1 MAKNVTVPEG
11 KKVAELPLAILRDDS
26 AKTMFAECEKLLKTA
41 DYVWLDQTKKK
52 NLWSKESHAICVADV
67 KSTLFA
73 NARYQARVSEGIL
86 EKPGSGAGAG
96 AGAGAGKKASTTFE
110 VIGNSVVFKAE
121 HLSAVYEVDTRL
133 WTIKAGLSTYSK
145 ILSNLDSALAAH
157 DFTSAFKGLGE
168 TVGGLPVE
176 IGFGYLT
183 YKSNKSDLTAA
194 TVDIKTA
201 MFTTEDYDGLQA
213 LKVNPSLIVSLPSK
227 SAIPALTVKYPA
239 PAPVSTE
246 KAPDA

>member
-1 MAKNVTVPEG
+1 MAKNVTVLEG

-52 NLWSKESHAICVADV
+52 NLWSKESHAICIADV
-67 KSTLFA
+67 KSTLFS

-96 AGAGAGKKASTTFE
+96 AGSGKKSPVKFTVVNDLE
-110 VIGNSVVFKAE
+110 VQFTAE
-121 HLSAVYEVDTRL
+121 HLDAKYNLVSKL
-133 WTIKAGLSTYSK
+133 WTIGHGGLSTYGK
-145 ILSNLDSALAAH
+145 ILGSLDSALSIN
-157 DFTSAFKGLGE
+157 DFTLATKGMTEL
-168 TVGGLPVE
+168 VGGLPVE
-176 IGFGYLT
+176 VGFGYLT

-201 MFTTEDYDGLQA
+201 MFTAEDYDGLKA